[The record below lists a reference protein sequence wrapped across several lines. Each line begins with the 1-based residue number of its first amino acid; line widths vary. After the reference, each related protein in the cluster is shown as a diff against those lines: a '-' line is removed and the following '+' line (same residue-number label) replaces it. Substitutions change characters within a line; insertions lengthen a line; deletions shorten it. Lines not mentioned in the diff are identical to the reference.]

1 MAKITFSL
9 EELLDIL
16 KSNELLPRQI
26 VRARVKGEG
35 IHFVIR
41 TDSFILPFIPASL
54 KYLSFDGDTV
64 TFELTIVSG
73 RLDKAVSWLNQVL
86 KLRIPAYAKLD
97 YPNVSVDIHKV
108 LDERNVR
115 GVRVKSITFED
126 GEFTVVTGQ

>member
-9 EELLDIL
+9 EELREIL
-16 KSNELLPRQI
+16 MSNGLLPRQI
-26 VRARVKGEG
+26 VRAKVKGER

-54 KYLSFDGDTV
+54 RYLSFDGDTV

-86 KLRIPAYAKLD
+86 KLKIPAYATLD
-97 YPNVSVDIHKV
+97 YPNISVDIHRV
-108 LDERNVR
+108 LREKNIR
-115 GVRVKSITFED
+115 GIRVKSIFFED
-126 GEFTVVTGQ
+126 GEFVVITGK